1 MMESSG
7 KVFSI
12 NELLL
17 SIMFLGCFNILEGVT
32 CPEASFSRIYT
43 DVKSY
48 CSFLTE
54 YESSFI
60 LWNLSIVLEINWI
73 FYNENSMRLANVI
86 SLISVAF
93 SLMFKGTSDII

>member
-7 KVFSI
+7 KSFFFI

-17 SIMFLGCFNILEGVT
+17 SIMFLGCSNILEGVT
-32 CPEASFSRIYT
+32 RPEASFSRIYT

-73 FYNENSMRLANVI
+73 FYNEN
-86 SLISVAF
+86 
-93 SLMFKGTSDII
+93 